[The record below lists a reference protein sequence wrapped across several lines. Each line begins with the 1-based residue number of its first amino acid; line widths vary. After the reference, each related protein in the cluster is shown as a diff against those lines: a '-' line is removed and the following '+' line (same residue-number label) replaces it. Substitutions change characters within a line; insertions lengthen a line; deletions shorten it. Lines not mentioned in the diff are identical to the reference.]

1 VPDQF
6 QRVAWFLI
14 EQEKMPHLGRLLLM
28 TQIAFALLAGLL
40 SVNAASAQPAAES
53 QWPKERPIRLIV
65 PFQPG
70 SSSDVIARI
79 VSQRLAERLGQQI
92 VVDNRVGASATL
104 GSEAVAR
111 AEPDGYT
118 MGLANTTTHASA
130 TAMQA
135 KPAYDPVKDF
145 TPVVLIGSSP
155 MVILATPKL
164 AAQNIQELL
173 ALAKA
178 NPGTLNYASAGPG
191 SIAHLTGALLEK
203 MGNVRMTH
211 VPYRGTAQS
220 VIDLMEGRIELLMGT
235 IAPSL
240 AHIREG
246 KMRALATT
254 GAKRNAQLPEV
265 PTVAESGLAGYEAGL
280 WSAFVLPAKAPAAV
294 VARINREVV
303 AVVNSPE
310 TRAALDKQGVVVE
323 TSTPDELAALI
334 RNDVTRWSA
343 IIREAGIAAK

>member
-1 VPDQF
+1 
-6 QRVAWFLI
+6 
-14 EQEKMPHLGRLLLM
+14 M
-28 TQIAFALLAGLL
+28 TKLAFSLVAGLL
-40 SVNAASAQPAAES
+40 ITGAAVAQATTDTK
-53 QWPKERPIRLIV
+53 WPSERPIRLIV

-79 VSQRLAERLGQQI
+79 VSQKLAERLGQQI
-92 VVDNRVGASATL
+92 VVDNRVGAAATL

-111 AEPDGYT
+111 SDPDGYT

-164 AAQNIQELL
+164 QANSIAELL

-178 NPGTLNYASAGPG
+178 KPGTLNYASAGPG
-191 SIAHLTGALLEK
+191 SMAHLTGALLEK

-220 VIDLMEGRIELLMGT
+220 VVDLMEGRIELLMGT

-240 AHIREG
+240 SHIRDG

-254 GAKRNAQLPEV
+254 GTKRNAQLPDV

-280 WSAFVLPAKAPAAV
+280 WSAFVLPAKAPRAV
-294 VARINREVV
+294 VERINREVI
-303 AVVNSPE
+303 AVVNMPD

-323 TSTPDELAALI
+323 TSSPDELATLI
-334 RNDVTRWSA
+334 RNDMTRWSA
-343 IIREAGIAAK
+343 IIREQGISAK

>member
-1 VPDQF
+1 MKYL
-6 QRVAWFLI
+6 RMALI
-14 EQEKMPHLGRLLLM
+14 ASLVTAGA
-28 TQIAFALLAGLL
+28 AFAQTGK
-40 SVNAASAQPAAES
+40 
-53 QWPKERPIRLIV
+53 WPTERPIRLIV

-79 VSQRLAERLGQQI
+79 VSMRLSERLGQQI
-92 VVDNRVGASATL
+92 VVENRVGASATL

-145 TPVVLIGSSP
+145 TPIVLIGSSP

-164 AAQNIQELL
+164 PANNIQELL

-178 NPGTLNYASAGPG
+178 KPGALNYASAGPG

-203 MGNVRMTH
+203 MGNVRMVH

-240 AHIREG
+240 PHIREG

-254 GAKRNAQLPEV
+254 GVKRNAQLPDV
-265 PTVAESGLAGYEAGL
+265 PTVAEQGLAGYEAGL
-280 WSAFVLPAKAPAAV
+280 WTAFVMPAKAPAAI
-294 VARINREVV
+294 VARINREVI
-303 AVVNSPE
+303 AVVNTPE

-323 TSTPDELAALI
+323 TGTPEDVAALI
-334 RNDVTRWSA
+334 RNDSQRWAA
-343 IIREAGIAAK
+343 IIREAGISAK

>member
-1 VPDQF
+1 
-6 QRVAWFLI
+6 
-14 EQEKMPHLGRLLLM
+14 M

-40 SVNAASAQPAAES
+40 LATTAASAQPAADTR
-53 QWPKERPIRLIV
+53 WPAERPIRLIV

-130 TAMQA
+130 TALQA
-135 KPAYDPVKDF
+135 KPAYDPVRDF
-145 TPVVLIGSSP
+145 TPVVMIGSSP

-164 AAQNIQELL
+164 AAQNIRELI

-178 NPGTLNYASAGPG
+178 KPNTLNYASAGPG

-203 MGNVRMTH
+203 MADIRMVH

-240 AHIREG
+240 AHIRDG

-254 GAKRNAQLPEV
+254 GAQRNAQLPDV

-280 WSAFVLPAKAPAAV
+280 WSAFVLPAKAPPAV
-294 VARINREVV
+294 VARINREVI
-303 AVVNSPE
+303 AVVNAPE

-323 TSTPDELAALI
+323 TSTPEQLAALI
-334 RNDVTRWSA
+334 RNDVTRWGA

>member
-1 VPDQF
+1 
-6 QRVAWFLI
+6 
-14 EQEKMPHLGRLLLM
+14 M
-28 TQIAFALLAGLL
+28 TQFAFALLAGLL
-40 SVNAASAQPAAES
+40 AAGTASAQPAADTK
-53 QWPKERPIRLIV
+53 WPGERPIRLIV

-79 VSQRLAERLGQQI
+79 VSLRLAERLGQQI
-92 VVDNRVGASATL
+92 VVENRVGASATL

-130 TAMQA
+130 TALQA

-164 AAQNIQELL
+164 TARNIQELL

-178 NPGTLNYASAGPG
+178 KPGALNYASAGPG

-240 AHIREG
+240 AHIRDG

-254 GAKRNAQLPEV
+254 GAKRNAQLPDV

-280 WSAFVLPAKAPAAV
+280 WSAFVLPAKAPPAV
-294 VARINREVV
+294 VARINREVI
-303 AVVNSPE
+303 AVVNAAE

-323 TSTPDELAALI
+323 TSTPEELATLI
-334 RNDVTRWSA
+334 RNDVARWGA
-343 IIREAGIAAK
+343 IIREAGITAK

>member
-1 VPDQF
+1 
-6 QRVAWFLI
+6 
-14 EQEKMPHLGRLLLM
+14 M
-28 TQIAFALLAGLL
+28 TQFAFALLAGLL
-40 SVNAASAQPAAES
+40 ATGAASAQPTADTR
-53 QWPKERPIRLIV
+53 WPAERPIRLIV

-130 TAMQA
+130 TALQA

-164 AAQNIQELL
+164 AARNIQELL

-178 NPGTLNYASAGPG
+178 KPGALNYASAGPG

-240 AHIREG
+240 AHIRDG

-254 GAKRNAQLPEV
+254 GAKRNAQLPDV

-280 WSAFVLPAKAPAAV
+280 WSAFVLPAKAPPAV
-294 VARINREVV
+294 VARINREVI
-303 AVVNSPE
+303 AVVNAAE

-323 TSTPDELAALI
+323 TSTPEELATLI
-334 RNDVTRWSA
+334 RNDVARWGA
-343 IIREAGIAAK
+343 IIREAGITAK

>member
-1 VPDQF
+1 
-6 QRVAWFLI
+6 
-14 EQEKMPHLGRLLLM
+14 M
-28 TQIAFALLAGLL
+28 
-40 SVNAASAQPAAES
+40 
-53 QWPKERPIRLIV
+53 
-65 PFQPG
+65 
-70 SSSDVIARI
+70 
-79 VSQRLAERLGQQI
+79 
-92 VVDNRVGASATL
+92 VDNRVGASATL

-164 AAQNIQELL
+164 PAQNIQELL

-178 NPGTLNYASAGPG
+178 KPGTLNYASAGPG

-203 MGNVRMTH
+203 MGNVRMVH

-240 AHIREG
+240 AHIRDG

-254 GAKRNAQLPEV
+254 GAKRNAQLPDV

-280 WSAFVLPAKAPAAV
+280 WSAFVLPAKAPPAV
-294 VARINREVV
+294 VARHQPRGDRGGER
-303 AVVNSPE
+303 AGDARGARQAGRGGRDQHARG
-310 TRAALDKQGVVVE
+310 TRCADPQRRHALGRDHPRGGDRRQM
-323 TSTPDELAALI
+323 
-334 RNDVTRWSA
+334 SA
-343 IIREAGIAAK
+343 ERARA

>member
-1 VPDQF
+1 
-6 QRVAWFLI
+6 
-14 EQEKMPHLGRLLLM
+14 M
-28 TQIAFALLAGLL
+28 TQFAFALVAGLL
-40 SVNAASAQPAAES
+40 AATAAAAQPAGAQS
-53 QWPKERPIRLIV
+53 SGDSRWPAERPIRLIV

-155 MVILATPKL
+155 LVILATPKL
-164 AAQNIQELL
+164 PAKSIQELL

-178 NPGTLNYASAGPG
+178 SPGTLNYASAGPG
-191 SIAHLTGALLEK
+191 SMAHLTGALLEK
-203 MGNVRMTH
+203 MGNVKMTH

-240 AHIREG
+240 AHIRES

-254 GAKRNAQLPEV
+254 GARRNAQLPDI

-280 WSAFVLPAKAPAAV
+280 WTAFVLPAKAPAAI

-303 AVVNSPE
+303 TLVNSPE
-310 TRAALDKQGVVVE
+310 THAALDKQGVVVE
-323 TSTPDELAALI
+323 TSTPEELGALI
-334 RNDVTRWSA
+334 RNDVTRWTA
-343 IIREAGIAAK
+343 IIREAGIAPK

>member
-1 VPDQF
+1 
-6 QRVAWFLI
+6 
-14 EQEKMPHLGRLLLM
+14 M
-28 TQIAFALLAGLL
+28 TRIAMALAAGLL
-40 SVNAASAQPAAES
+40 IAAGAAWAQSADTGKWPA
-53 QWPKERPIRLIV
+53 ERPIRLIV

-79 VSQRLAERLGQQI
+79 VSKGLSERLGQQI

-111 AEPDGYT
+111 SEPDGYT

-130 TAMQA
+130 TAMMA
-135 KPAYDPVKDF
+135 KPPYDPVKDF
-145 TPVVLIGSSP
+145 TPVVLIGSAP
-155 MVILATPKL
+155 FVILATPKL
-164 AAQNIQELL
+164 PVKTIPELL

-178 NPGTLNYASAGPG
+178 KPGTLNYASAGPG
-191 SIAHLTGALLEK
+191 SMAHLVGALLEK
-203 MGNVRMTH
+203 LGNVQMVH

-220 VIDLMEGRIELLMGT
+220 VVDLMEGRIELLMGT

-240 AHIREG
+240 AHIRGG

-254 GAKRNAQLPEV
+254 GAKRNAQLPDV
-265 PTVAESGLAGYEAGL
+265 PTVAEQGLAGYEAGL
-280 WSAFVLPAKAPAAV
+280 WTAFVLPAKAPSAI

-303 AVVNSPE
+303 AAVNAPE

-323 TSTPDELAALI
+323 TSTPEQLAQRI
-334 RNDVTRWSA
+334 RDDADRWGA
-343 IIREAGIAAK
+343 IIREAGVKQK

>member
-1 VPDQF
+1 
-6 QRVAWFLI
+6 
-14 EQEKMPHLGRLLLM
+14 M
-28 TQIAFALLAGLL
+28 TQLALVVVAALLGA
-40 SVNAASAQPAAES
+40 NAASAQPAGDTK
-53 QWPKERPIRLIV
+53 WPMERPIRLIV

-155 MVILATPKL
+155 LVILATPKL
-164 AAQNIQELL
+164 PAKSIQELL

-178 NPGTLNYASAGPG
+178 SPGTLNYASAGPG
-191 SIAHLTGALLEK
+191 SMAHLTGALLEK
-203 MGNVRMTH
+203 MGNVKMTH

-246 KMRALATT
+246 KMRALAIT
-254 GAKRNAQLPEV
+254 GSKRNAQLPDI

-280 WSAFVLPAKAPAAV
+280 WTAFVLPAKAPAAI

-303 AVVNSPE
+303 MVVNSPE
-310 TRAALDKQGVVVE
+310 THAALDKQGVVVE
-323 TSTPDELAALI
+323 TSTPEELGALI
-334 RNDVTRWSA
+334 RNDVTRWTA

>member
-1 VPDQF
+1 
-6 QRVAWFLI
+6 
-14 EQEKMPHLGRLLLM
+14 M
-28 TQIAFALLAGLL
+28 TQTAFALLAGLL
-40 SVNAASAQPAAES
+40 AVNAASAQPAADN

-145 TPVVLIGSSP
+145 TPVVLIGNSP

-173 ALAKA
+173 ALARAK
-178 NPGTLNYASAGPG
+178 PGTLNYASAGPG

-254 GAKRNAQLPEV
+254 GAKRNVQLPDV
-265 PTVAESGLAGYEAGL
+265 PTVAESGLPGYEAGL

-303 AVVNSPE
+303 AVVNAPE

-323 TSTPDELAALI
+323 TSTPEELGALI
-334 RNDVTRWSA
+334 RNDVTRWTA
-343 IIREAGIAAK
+343 IIREAGISAQ

>member
-1 VPDQF
+1 MNKLAAAALTAVLASGA
-6 QRVAWFLI
+6 AWA
-14 EQEKMPHLGRLLLM
+14 Q
-28 TQIAFALLAGLL
+28 
-40 SVNAASAQPAAES
+40 SADTAK
-53 QWPKERPIRLIV
+53 WPGERPIRLIV

-79 VSQRLAERLGQQI
+79 VSKGLSERLGQQI

-104 GSEAVAR
+104 GSEQVAR

-118 MGLANTTTHASA
+118 IGLANTTTHASA
-130 TAMQA
+130 TAMMA
-135 KPAYDPVKDF
+135 KPPYDPVRDF

-155 MVILATPKL
+155 FVILATPKL
-164 AAQNIQELL
+164 PATNIPELL

-178 NPGTLNYASAGPG
+178 KPGTLNYASAGPG
-191 SIAHLTGALLEK
+191 SMAHLVGALLEK
-203 MGNVRMTH
+203 MGNVQMVH

-220 VIDLMEGRIELLMGT
+220 VVDLMEGRIELLMGT

-265 PTVAESGLAGYEAGL
+265 PTVAEQGLAGYEAGL
-280 WSAFVLPAKAPAAV
+280 WTAFVLPAKAPAAI
-294 VARINREVV
+294 VARLNKEVV
-303 AVVNSPE
+303 AVVNAPE
-310 TRAALDKQGVVVE
+310 TKAALDKQGVVVE
-323 TSTPDELAALI
+323 TSTPEQLAQRI
-334 RNDVTRWSA
+334 RDDVQRWGA
-343 IIREAGIAAK
+343 IIREAGAKPN

>member
-1 VPDQF
+1 
-6 QRVAWFLI
+6 
-14 EQEKMPHLGRLLLM
+14 M
-28 TQIAFALLAGLL
+28 
-40 SVNAASAQPAAES
+40 
-53 QWPKERPIRLIV
+53 

-130 TAMQA
+130 TALQA

-164 AAQNIQELL
+164 AAQNIQELI

-178 NPGTLNYASAGPG
+178 KPGTLNYASAGPG

-203 MGNVRMTH
+203 MADIRMVH

-240 AHIREG
+240 AHIRDG

-254 GAKRNAQLPEV
+254 GAKRNAQLPDV
-265 PTVAESGLAGYEAGL
+265 PTVAESGPRRLRGR
-280 WSAFVLPAKAPAAV
+280 PV
-294 VARINREVV
+294 VGF
-303 AVVNSPE
+303 
-310 TRAALDKQGVVVE
+310 RAAGESAGGGGRAHQPRGDRGGECAGDARGARQAGRGGRDQHAGGACGADPQRRRALGRDHPRGGDRRQMIAVE
-323 TSTPDELAALI
+323 
-334 RNDVTRWSA
+334 
-343 IIREAGIAAK
+343 

>member
-1 VPDQF
+1 
-6 QRVAWFLI
+6 
-14 EQEKMPHLGRLLLM
+14 M
-28 TQIAFALLAGLL
+28 TKIAFAVVAGLL
-40 SVNAASAQPAAES
+40 AAGAALSAPWAQPAHAQS
-53 QWPKERPIRLIV
+53 SGDSRWPTERPIRLIV

-104 GSEAVAR
+104 GSEAVSR

-130 TAMQA
+130 PAMQA
-135 KPAYDPVKDF
+135 RPAYDPIKDF

-155 MVILATPKL
+155 FVILATPKL
-164 AAQNIQELL
+164 PAKSIQELL
-173 ALAKA
+173 ALAKER
-178 NPGTLNYASAGPG
+178 PGTLNYASAGPG
-191 SIAHLTGALLEK
+191 SMAHLVGALLEK
-203 MGNVRMTH
+203 MGNVKMTH

-240 AHIREG
+240 AHVRDG

-254 GAKRNAQLPEV
+254 GAKRNGQLPDI
-265 PTVAESGLAGYEAGL
+265 PTVAESGLTGYEAGL

-303 AVVNSPE
+303 AVVNAPE

-323 TSTPDELAALI
+323 TGTPEQLAALI
-334 RNDVTRWSA
+334 RNDVARWGG

>member
-1 VPDQF
+1 
-6 QRVAWFLI
+6 
-14 EQEKMPHLGRLLLM
+14 
-28 TQIAFALLAGLL
+28 
-40 SVNAASAQPAAES
+40 
-53 QWPKERPIRLIV
+53 
-65 PFQPG
+65 
-70 SSSDVIARI
+70 

-111 AEPDGYT
+111 SDPDGYT

-135 KPAYDPVKDF
+135 RPAYDPIKDF

-155 MVILATPKL
+155 FVILATPKL
-164 AAQNIQELL
+164 QAKSIQELL
-173 ALAKA
+173 ALAKER
-178 NPGTLNYASAGPG
+178 PGTLNYASAGPG
-191 SIAHLTGALLEK
+191 SMAHLVGALLEK
-203 MGNVRMTH
+203 MGDVRMVH

-220 VIDLMEGRIELLMGT
+220 VVDLMEGRIELLMGT

-240 AHIREG
+240 AHIRDG

-254 GAKRNAQLPEV
+254 GAKRNAQLPDI

-280 WSAFVLPAKAPAAV
+280 WSAFVLPAKAPAAL
-294 VARINREVV
+294 VARINREVI
-303 AVVNSPE
+303 AVVNAPE
-310 TRAALDKQGVVVE
+310 TLAALDKQGVVVE
-323 TSTPDELAALI
+323 TSTPEQLAALI
-334 RNDVTRWSA
+334 RNDVTRWGG

>member
-1 VPDQF
+1 M
-6 QRVAWFLI
+6 RRMSIALVAGFLAV
-14 EQEKMPHLGRLLLM
+14 GA
-28 TQIAFALLAGLL
+28 AFAQTGK
-40 SVNAASAQPAAES
+40 
-53 QWPKERPIRLIV
+53 WPGEKPIRLIV

-79 VSQRLAERLGQQI
+79 VSKGLAERLNQQI
-92 VVDNRVGASATL
+92 VIDNRVGASATL
-104 GSEAVAR
+104 GSEQVAR

-164 AAQNIQELL
+164 PAKDIPELL

-178 NPGTLNYASAGPG
+178 KPGTLNYASAGPG

-220 VIDLMEGRIELLMGT
+220 VVDLMEGRIELLMGT

-240 AHIREG
+240 AHIRDG

-254 GAKRNAQLPEV
+254 GAKRNAQLPDV
-265 PTVAESGLAGYEAGL
+265 PTVAEQGLAGYEAGL
-280 WSAFVLPAKAPAAV
+280 WTAFVLPAKAPAAIV
-294 VARINREVV
+294 ERINRETI

-310 TRAALDKQGVVVE
+310 IRAALDKQGIVVE
-323 TSTPDELAALI
+323 TGSPEDVAALI
-334 RNDVTRWSA
+334 RSDVQRWGT

>member
-1 VPDQF
+1 
-6 QRVAWFLI
+6 
-14 EQEKMPHLGRLLLM
+14 
-28 TQIAFALLAGLL
+28 
-40 SVNAASAQPAAES
+40 
-53 QWPKERPIRLIV
+53 
-65 PFQPG
+65 
-70 SSSDVIARI
+70 

-111 AEPDGYT
+111 ADPDGYT

-135 KPAYDPVKDF
+135 KPAYDPVRDF

-155 MVILATPKL
+155 MVILASPKL
-164 AAQNIQELL
+164 AATNIKELI

-178 NPGTLNYASAGPG
+178 KPATLNYASAGPG

-203 MGNVRMTH
+203 MADIRMVH

-254 GAKRNAQLPEV
+254 GAKRNAQLPDV

-280 WSAFVLPAKAPAAV
+280 WSAFVLPAKAPPAI
-294 VARINREVV
+294 VARINREVI
-303 AVVNSPE
+303 AVVKAPE
-310 TRAALDKQGVVVE
+310 TQAALDKQGVVVE
-323 TSTPDELAALI
+323 TSTPDELGALI
-334 RNDVTRWSA
+334 RNDVARWGG
-343 IIREAGIAAK
+343 IIREAGISAK

>member
-1 VPDQF
+1 
-6 QRVAWFLI
+6 
-14 EQEKMPHLGRLLLM
+14 M
-28 TQIAFALLAGLL
+28 TQFAFALLAGLL
-40 SVNAASAQPAAES
+40 ATSAASAQPAADS

-130 TAMQA
+130 TALQA
-135 KPAYDPVKDF
+135 KPAYDPIRDF

-178 NPGTLNYASAGPG
+178 KPGALNYASAGPG

-240 AHIREG
+240 AHIRDG

-254 GAKRNAQLPEV
+254 GAKRNAQLPDV
-265 PTVAESGLAGYEAGL
+265 PTVAESGLTGYEAGL

-294 VARINREVV
+294 VARLNREVI
-303 AVVNSPE
+303 AVVNAPE

-323 TSTPDELAALI
+323 TSTPEELAMLI
-334 RNDVTRWSA
+334 RNDVTRWGA

>member
-1 VPDQF
+1 
-6 QRVAWFLI
+6 
-14 EQEKMPHLGRLLLM
+14 M
-28 TQIAFALLAGLL
+28 TQFAFALVAGLL
-40 SVNAASAQPAAES
+40 ATTAASAQPGANAT
-53 QWPKERPIRLIV
+53 WPGERPIRLIV

-173 ALAKA
+173 ALARAK
-178 NPGTLNYASAGPG
+178 PGTLNYASAGPG

-240 AHIREG
+240 AHIRDG

-254 GAKRNAQLPEV
+254 GAKRNAQLPDV

-294 VARINREVV
+294 VVRINREVI
-303 AVVNSPE
+303 AVVNAPE

-323 TSTPDELAALI
+323 TSTPEELGALI

-343 IIREAGIAAK
+343 IIREAGISPK

>member
-1 VPDQF
+1 MTSI
-6 QRVAWFLI
+6 RIALI
-14 EQEKMPHLGRLLLM
+14 AALV
-28 TQIAFALLAGLL
+28 TTTAAFAQTGKW
-40 SVNAASAQPAAES
+40 PA
-53 QWPKERPIRLIV
+53 ERPIRLIV

-79 VSQRLAERLGQQI
+79 VSQKLSERLGQQI

-111 AEPDGYT
+111 SEPDGYT

-130 TAMQA
+130 PAMQA
-135 KPAYDPVKDF
+135 KPAYDPIKDF

-164 AAQNIQELL
+164 PANNIQELL

-178 NPGTLNYASAGPG
+178 KPGALNYASAGPG

-203 MGNVRMTH
+203 MGKVRMVH

-240 AHIREG
+240 AHIRDG

-254 GAKRNAQLPEV
+254 GAKRNAQLPDV
-265 PTVAESGLAGYEAGL
+265 PTVAEQGLAGYEAGL
-280 WSAFVLPAKAPAAV
+280 WTAFVLPAKAPAAIV
-294 VARINREVV
+294 ERINREVI
-303 AVVNSPE
+303 AVVNAPE

-323 TSTPDELAALI
+323 TGTPADVAALI
-334 RNDVTRWSA
+334 RNDVQRWTA
-343 IIREAGIAAK
+343 VIREAGISAK

>member
-1 VPDQF
+1 
-6 QRVAWFLI
+6 
-14 EQEKMPHLGRLLLM
+14 M
-28 TQIAFALLAGLL
+28 TKTALALVAGLL
-40 SVNAASAQPAAES
+40 LATAASAQTDGNTR
-53 QWPKERPIRLIV
+53 WPTERPIRLIV

-79 VSQRLAERLGQQI
+79 VSQRWAERLGQQI
-92 VVDNRVGASATL
+92 VVDNRVGAAAML

-130 TAMQA
+130 PAMQA

-145 TPVVLIGSSP
+145 TPVVMIGSSP
-155 MVILATPKL
+155 FVILATPKL
-164 AAQNIQELL
+164 PVKNIPELL
-173 ALAKA
+173 ALAKQR
-178 NPGTLNYASAGPG
+178 PGTLNYASAGPG
-191 SIAHLTGALLEK
+191 SMAHLVGALLEK
-203 MGNVRMTH
+203 MGNVRMVH

-240 AHIREG
+240 AHIRGG

-254 GAKRNAQLPEV
+254 GAKRNAQLPDV

-280 WSAFVLPAKAPAAV
+280 WTAFVLPAKAPPAV

-303 AVVNSPE
+303 AIVSAAD
-310 TRAALDKQGVVVE
+310 TRAELDKRGVVAE
-323 TSTPDELAALI
+323 TSTPEELGTRI
-334 RNDVTRWSA
+334 RADVVRWGA

>member
-1 VPDQF
+1 MTYF
-6 QRVAWFLI
+6 RIALI
-14 EQEKMPHLGRLLLM
+14 
-28 TQIAFALLAGLL
+28 TALLA
-40 SVNAASAQPAAES
+40 ASGAFAQTGK
-53 QWPKERPIRLIV
+53 WPERQIRLIV

-79 VSQRLAERLGQQI
+79 VSKGLSERLGQQI
-92 VVDNRVGASATL
+92 VVENRVGASATL

-111 AEPDGYT
+111 SEPDGYI

-164 AAQNIQELL
+164 PVKNIPELL

-178 NPGTLNYASAGPG
+178 KPGTLNYASAGPG

-203 MGNVRMTH
+203 MGNVKMVH

-235 IAPSL
+235 LAPSL
-240 AHIREG
+240 PHIRDG

-254 GAKRNAQLPEV
+254 GLKRNGQLPDV
-265 PTVAESGLAGYEAGL
+265 PTVAEQGLAGYEAGL
-280 WSAFVLPAKAPAAV
+280 WTAFVLPAKAPAAIV
-294 VARINREVV
+294 QRINRETI
-303 AVVNSPE
+303 AVVNAPE
-310 TRAALDKQGVVVE
+310 TRAALDKQGVVVGTGSPE
-323 TSTPDELAALI
+323 DVAALI
-334 RNDVTRWSA
+334 RNDVQRWGA
-343 IIREAGIAAK
+343 IIREAGISGK

>member
-1 VPDQF
+1 
-6 QRVAWFLI
+6 
-14 EQEKMPHLGRLLLM
+14 M
-28 TQIAFALLAGLL
+28 TQIAFALVAGLL
-40 SVNAASAQPAAES
+40 FTTAAAAQTAGDTK
-53 QWPKERPIRLIV
+53 WPTERPIRLIV

-130 TAMQA
+130 PAMQA
-135 KPAYDPVKDF
+135 KPPYDPVKDF
-145 TPVVLIGSSP
+145 TPVVMIGSSP
-155 MVILATPKL
+155 FVILATPKL
-164 AAQNIQELL
+164 PVKSIPELL

-178 NPGTLNYASAGPG
+178 RPGTLNYASAGPG
-191 SIAHLTGALLEK
+191 SMAHLVGALLEK
-203 MGNVRMTH
+203 MGNVRMVH

-240 AHIREG
+240 AHIRGG

-254 GAKRNAQLPEV
+254 GATRNAQLPDV
-265 PTVAESGLAGYEAGL
+265 PTVAESGLTGYEAGL
-280 WSAFVLPAKAPAAV
+280 WSAFVLPAKAPAAM

-303 AVVNSPE
+303 AVLNAPE
-310 TRAALDKQGVVVE
+310 TRAALDKQGVVVV
-323 TSTPDELAALI
+323 TSTPEELAARI
-334 RNDVTRWSA
+334 RSDVTRWGA

>member
-1 VPDQF
+1 
-6 QRVAWFLI
+6 
-14 EQEKMPHLGRLLLM
+14 M
-28 TQIAFALLAGLL
+28 TQFAFALVAGLL
-40 SVNAASAQPAAES
+40 AATAAAAQPAGAQS
-53 QWPKERPIRLIV
+53 SGDSRWPAERPIRLIV

-155 MVILATPKL
+155 LVILATPKL
-164 AAQNIQELL
+164 PAKSIQELL

-178 NPGTLNYASAGPG
+178 SPGTLNYASAGPG
-191 SIAHLTGALLEK
+191 SMAHLTGALLEK
-203 MGNVRMTH
+203 MGNVKMTH

-254 GAKRNAQLPEV
+254 GARRNAQLPDI

-280 WSAFVLPAKAPAAV
+280 WTAFVLPAKAPAAI

-303 AVVNSPE
+303 TLVNSPE
-310 TRAALDKQGVVVE
+310 THAALDKQGVVVE
-323 TSTPDELAALI
+323 TSTPEELGALI
-334 RNDVTRWSA
+334 RNDVTRWTA
-343 IIREAGIAAK
+343 IIREAGIAPK

>member
-1 VPDQF
+1 
-6 QRVAWFLI
+6 
-14 EQEKMPHLGRLLLM
+14 M
-28 TQIAFALLAGLL
+28 TQFAFALLAGLL
-40 SVNAASAQPAAES
+40 ATGAASAQPTADTR
-53 QWPKERPIRLIV
+53 WPAERPIRLIV

-130 TAMQA
+130 PALQA

-173 ALAKA
+173 ALARAK
-178 NPGTLNYASAGPG
+178 PGSLNYASAGPG

-240 AHIREG
+240 AHIRDG

-254 GAKRNAQLPEV
+254 GAKRNAQLPDV

-280 WSAFVLPAKAPAAV
+280 WSAFVLPAKAPPAV
-294 VARINREVV
+294 VARINREVI
-303 AVVNSPE
+303 AVVNAPE

-323 TSTPDELAALI
+323 TSTPEALAALI
-334 RNDVTRWSA
+334 RNDVIRWGG
-343 IIREAGIAAK
+343 IIREAGITAK

>member
-1 VPDQF
+1 MT
-6 QRVAWFLI
+6 RIALALI
-14 EQEKMPHLGRLLLM
+14 TGVLA
-28 TQIAFALLAGLL
+28 TSAAL
-40 SVNAASAQPAAES
+40 AQPS
-53 QWPKERPIRLIV
+53 TDSRWPSERPIRLIV

-79 VSQRLAERLGQQI
+79 VSQRLSERLGQQI

-145 TPVVLIGSSP
+145 TPVALVGSSP
-155 MVILATPKL
+155 LVILATPKL
-164 AAQNIQELL
+164 PANNIGELL

-178 NPGTLNYASAGPG
+178 KPGTLNYASAGPG

-203 MGNVRMTH
+203 MGNVRMVH

-220 VIDLMEGRIELLMGT
+220 VVDLMEGRIELLMGT

-254 GAKRNAQLPEV
+254 GAKRNAQLPDV
-265 PTVAESGLAGYEAGL
+265 PTVAESGLAGYEASL
-280 WSAFVLPAKAPAAV
+280 WTAFVLPAKAPAALV
-294 VARINREVV
+294 ERINREVIA
-303 AVVNSPE
+303 AVNAPDI
-310 TRAALDKQGVVVE
+310 RAALDKQGVVVE
-323 TSTPDELAALI
+323 TGTAEELGALI
-334 RNDVTRWSA
+334 RNDVARWTA
-343 IIREAGIAAK
+343 IIREAGISAK

>member
-1 VPDQF
+1 
-6 QRVAWFLI
+6 
-14 EQEKMPHLGRLLLM
+14 M
-28 TQIAFALLAGLL
+28 TQIAFALVAGLL
-40 SVNAASAQPAAES
+40 AACAAVSAPWAQPAHAQPTGDS
-53 QWPKERPIRLIV
+53 RWPTERPIRLIV

-111 AEPDGYT
+111 SEPDGYT

-130 TAMQA
+130 PAMQA
-135 KPAYDPVKDF
+135 RPPYDPIKDF

-155 MVILATPKL
+155 FVILATPKL
-164 AAQNIQELL
+164 PAKSIQELL
-173 ALAKA
+173 ALAKER
-178 NPGTLNYASAGPG
+178 PGTLNYASAGPG
-191 SIAHLTGALLEK
+191 SMAHLVGALLEK
-203 MGNVRMTH
+203 MGNVRMVH

-220 VIDLMEGRIELLMGT
+220 VVDLMEGRIELLMGT

-240 AHIREG
+240 AHVRNG

-254 GAKRNAQLPEV
+254 GAKRNAQLPDV
-265 PTVAESGLAGYEAGL
+265 PTVAESGLTGYEAGL

-303 AVVNSPE
+303 AAVNAPE

-323 TSTPDELAALI
+323 TSTPEQLAALI
-334 RNDVTRWSA
+334 RNDVTRWGG

>member
-1 VPDQF
+1 MVM
-6 QRVAWFLI
+6 I
-14 EQEKMPHLGRLLLM
+14 
-28 TQIAFALLAGLL
+28 QIAFALVAGIL
-40 SVNAASAQPAAES
+40 AASAAWMQPAHAQPTGDS
-53 QWPKERPIRLIV
+53 RWPTERPIRLIV

-79 VSQRLAERLGQQI
+79 VSQRLSERLGQQI

-111 AEPDGYT
+111 SEPDGYT

-130 TAMQA
+130 PAMQA
-135 KPAYDPVKDF
+135 RPPYDPIKDF

-155 MVILATPKL
+155 FVILATPKL
-164 AAQNIQELL
+164 PVKSIQELL
-173 ALAKA
+173 ALAKQR
-178 NPGTLNYASAGPG
+178 PGTLNYASAGPG
-191 SIAHLTGALLEK
+191 SMAHLVGALLEK
-203 MGNVRMTH
+203 MGNVRMVH

-220 VIDLMEGRIELLMGT
+220 VVDLMEGRIELLMGT

-240 AHIREG
+240 VHVRGG

-254 GAKRNAQLPEV
+254 GAKRNAQLPDV
-265 PTVAESGLAGYEAGL
+265 PTVAESGLVGYEAGL

-303 AVVNSPE
+303 AAVNAPE

-323 TSTPDELAALI
+323 TSTPEQLAALI
-334 RNDVTRWSA
+334 RNDVTRWGG
-343 IIREAGIAAK
+343 IIREAGIAANK

>member
-1 VPDQF
+1 
-6 QRVAWFLI
+6 
-14 EQEKMPHLGRLLLM
+14 M
-28 TQIAFALLAGLL
+28 TQFAFALLAGLL
-40 SVNAASAQPAAES
+40 AAGAASAQPAADTK
-53 QWPKERPIRLIV
+53 WPGERPIRLIV

-79 VSQRLAERLGQQI
+79 VSLRLAERLGQQI
-92 VVDNRVGASATL
+92 VVENRVGASATL

-130 TAMQA
+130 TALQA

-164 AAQNIQELL
+164 AARNIQELL

-178 NPGTLNYASAGPG
+178 KPGALNYASAGPG

-240 AHIREG
+240 AHIRDG

-254 GAKRNAQLPEV
+254 GAKRNAQLPDV

-280 WSAFVLPAKAPAAV
+280 WSAFVLPAKAPPAV
-294 VARINREVV
+294 VARINREVI
-303 AVVNSPE
+303 AVVNAAE

-323 TSTPDELAALI
+323 TSTPEELATLI
-334 RNDVTRWSA
+334 RNDVARWGA
-343 IIREAGIAAK
+343 IIREAGITAK

>member
-1 VPDQF
+1 
-6 QRVAWFLI
+6 
-14 EQEKMPHLGRLLLM
+14 MPHLGKRLVM
-28 TQIAFALLAGLL
+28 TQLALVVVAALLGA
-40 SVNAASAQPAAES
+40 NAASAQPAGDTK
-53 QWPKERPIRLIV
+53 WPMERPIRLIV

-155 MVILATPKL
+155 LVILATPKL
-164 AAQNIQELL
+164 PAKSIQELL

-178 NPGTLNYASAGPG
+178 SPGTLNYASAGPG
-191 SIAHLTGALLEK
+191 SMAHLTGALLEK
-203 MGNVRMTH
+203 MGNVKMTH

-246 KMRALATT
+246 KMRALAIT
-254 GAKRNAQLPEV
+254 GSKRNAQLPDI

-280 WSAFVLPAKAPAAV
+280 WTAFVLPAKAPAAI

-303 AVVNSPE
+303 MVVNSPE
-310 TRAALDKQGVVVE
+310 THAALDKQGVVVE
-323 TSTPDELAALI
+323 TSTPEELGALI
-334 RNDVTRWSA
+334 RNDVTRWTA

>member
-1 VPDQF
+1 
-6 QRVAWFLI
+6 
-14 EQEKMPHLGRLLLM
+14 M
-28 TQIAFALLAGLL
+28 TRIGFALIASLL
-40 SVNAASAQPAAES
+40 SAGTALAQPTDKR
-53 QWPKERPIRLIV
+53 WPTEKPIRLIV

-79 VSQRLAERLGQQI
+79 VSKGLSERLGQQI

-104 GSEAVAR
+104 GSEVVAR

-145 TPVVLIGSSP
+145 TPVGLIGSSP

-164 AAQNIQELL
+164 PAKNIPELL

-178 NPGTLNYASAGPG
+178 KPGTLNYASAGPG

-203 MGNVRMTH
+203 MGHVRMTH
-211 VPYRGTAQS
+211 IPYRGTAQS

-254 GAKRNAQLPEV
+254 GSERNTQLPDV
-265 PTVAESGLAGYEAGL
+265 PTVAEQGLPGYESGLWTA
-280 WSAFVLPAKAPAAV
+280 VMLPAKAPADIV
-294 VARINREVV
+294 TRLNRELT
-303 AVVNSPE
+303 AVVNSPD
-310 TRAALDKQGVVVE
+310 TRAALDKQGVVIQ
-323 TSTPDELAALI
+323 TSSPEELAELVKK
-334 RNDVTRWSA
+334 DVARWGA
-343 IIREAGIAAK
+343 IIREAGIKPK

>member
-1 VPDQF
+1 
-6 QRVAWFLI
+6 
-14 EQEKMPHLGRLLLM
+14 M
-28 TQIAFALLAGLL
+28 TQFAFALLAGLL
-40 SVNAASAQPAAES
+40 AAGTASAQPAADTK
-53 QWPKERPIRLIV
+53 WPGERPIRLIV

-79 VSQRLAERLGQQI
+79 VSLRLAERLGQQI
-92 VVDNRVGASATL
+92 VVENRVGASATL

-130 TAMQA
+130 TALQA

-164 AAQNIQELL
+164 AARNIQELL

-178 NPGTLNYASAGPG
+178 KPGALNYASAGPG

-240 AHIREG
+240 AHIRDG

-254 GAKRNAQLPEV
+254 GAKRNAQLPDV

-280 WSAFVLPAKAPAAV
+280 WSAFVLPAKAPPAV
-294 VARINREVV
+294 VARINREVI
-303 AVVNSPE
+303 AVVNAAE

-323 TSTPDELAALI
+323 TSTPEELATLI
-334 RNDVTRWSA
+334 RNDVARWGA
-343 IIREAGIAAK
+343 IIREAGITAK